1 MSSDKIKRL
10 YFNPKLSGS
19 YSGLNNFYNERHLK
33 LSKKDVEKELLKLP
47 EYYLYRP
54 ALKKFRK
61 RRVMTYFPNWILT
74 FDLISL
80 LQYKNENN
88 GYSYILNVIDC
99 FSKRMYV
106 EPLKNKNSDTTLM
119 VFKKIF
125 KRLPS
130 IPKYV
135 FSDLGK

>member
-19 YSGLNNFYNERHLK
+19 YSELNNFYNERHLK

-88 GYSYILNVIDC
+88 GYRLVVI
-99 FSKRMYV
+99 S
-106 EPLKNKNSDTTLM
+106 
-119 VFKKIF
+119 
-125 KRLPS
+125 
-130 IPKYV
+130 
-135 FSDLGK
+135 